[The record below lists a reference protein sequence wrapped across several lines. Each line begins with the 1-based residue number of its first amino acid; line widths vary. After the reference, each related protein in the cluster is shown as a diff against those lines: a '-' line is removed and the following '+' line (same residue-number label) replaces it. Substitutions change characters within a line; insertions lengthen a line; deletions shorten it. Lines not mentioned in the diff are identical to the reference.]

1 MLPLEIDW
9 QNLHQILRDLYSEMM
24 PLCGRMAGVA
34 RGLAGFGALFYIA
47 YRV

>member
-9 QNLHQILRDLYSEMM
+9 QNLHQILRDLYNQMM
-24 PLCGRMAGVA
+24 PLCGSMAGIA
-34 RGLAGFGALFYIA
+34 EGLAGFGALFYIA